1 MKKTLLLLSM
11 LALTFAGTQE
21 INAQPVPGGGPAPV
35 ITEIMYNPPEGGND
49 TLEFVEILNPSL
61 TASINMEGYY
71 FSSGID
77 FTFPAGFTLGAGEH
91 VLIAGDSVIF
101 ETWYGVEAFEWEG
114 QTSGL
119 SNSGEGLTL
128 RNAAN
133 AIADTVFFDDAVA
146 WPQEADG
153 DGYSLVLCDP
163 TADNN
168 LPESWTASENATG
181 ITIDDGA
188 GTLIEIFADPG
199 QLATCTPTSIADEK
213 ETAISIYPNP
223 SNGVFRIELSEKQT
237 ASVISIYNMMGQE
250 VYRTA
255 LSNGETAEELNT
267 ELKAGNYILS
277 IESPDNVIRQKLTI
291 Q

>member
-1 MKKTLLLLSM
+1 MKKTLLSLSL

-21 INAQPVPGGGPAPV
+21 TFAQPIPGGGPAPV

-49 TLEFVEILNPSL
+49 TLEFLEILNPSL
-61 TASINMEGYY
+61 TSAINMEGYY

-77 FTFPAGFTLGAGEH
+77 FTFPAGFTLGNGEH

-114 QTSGL
+114 QTSAL
-119 SNSGEGLTL
+119 SNSGEGLAL
-128 RNAAN
+128 RNAAG
-133 AIADTVFFDDAVA
+133 AVVDTVFFDDAVA

-163 TADNN
+163 TTDNN
-168 LPESWTASENATG
+168 LPESWTASENQTG
-181 ITIDDGA
+181 IFI
-188 GTLIEIFADPG
+188 GTSLPLEIWADPG
-199 QLATCTPTSIADEK
+199 QLSTCTPTGIVDE
-213 ETAISIYPNP
+213 TQTTVTIYPNP
-223 SNGVFRIELSEKQT
+223 SNGSFRVELSEKQL
-237 ASVISIYNMMGQE
+237 ASVIRIYNAIGQE
-250 VYRTA
+250 VYQTA
-255 LSNGETAEELNT
+255 LSNGETAIDISA

-277 IESPDNVIRQKLTI
+277 IESAHNVMRKRLTI

>member
-1 MKKTLLLLSM
+1 MKKTLLSLSM

-71 FSSGID
+71 FSSGIE

-133 AIADTVFFDDAVA
+133 AIADTVFFDDAVG

-168 LPESWTASENATG
+168 LPESWTASENQTG
-181 ITIDDGA
+181 IFI
-188 GTLIEIFADPG
+188 GTSLPVEIWADPG
-199 QLATCTPTSIADEK
+199 QLSTCTPTGIADEM
-213 ETAISIYPNP
+213 ETNISIYPNP
-223 SNGVFRIELSEKQT
+223 SNGTFRVELTEKQL
-237 ASVISIYNMMGQE
+237 ASIIRIYNALGQE
-250 VYRTA
+250 VYQTA
-255 LSNGETAEELNT
+255 LSNGETAVEIST

-277 IESPDNVIRQKLTI
+277 IESAEKVTRERITI